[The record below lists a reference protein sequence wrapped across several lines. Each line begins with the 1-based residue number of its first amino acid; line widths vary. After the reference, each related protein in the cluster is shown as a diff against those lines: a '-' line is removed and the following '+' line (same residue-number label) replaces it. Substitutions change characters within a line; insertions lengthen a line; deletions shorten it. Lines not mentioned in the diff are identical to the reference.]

1 MMSSAGGRPSWQAM
15 VSVRSFRRSAR
26 IPPAVRGRAGHNLP
40 LRHRRSQPQHD
51 FAVLLGLRGAGLRR
65 SLGQRAFRLAGITP
79 VDIGG
84 VWLFVAAAHLVR
96 CLLVVVVHET
106 SYLAR
111 QHEPDIVAGCG
122 VK

>member
-1 MMSSAGGRPSWQAM
+1 MMSSAGGRPSWRAM
-15 VSVRSFRRSAR
+15 VCEGSFRRSAR
-26 IPPAVRGRAGHNLP
+26 IPPSEDTPGITCRYDTTGHSLNSRLRRAP
-40 LRHRRSQPQHD
+40 
-51 FAVLLGLRGAGLRR
+51 GLRGAGLRR

-84 VWLFVAAAHLVR
+84 VWLVVAATHLIR
-96 CLLVVVVHET
+96 CLLVVLVHET

-111 QHEPDIVAGCG
+111 QHEPDVVAGCG